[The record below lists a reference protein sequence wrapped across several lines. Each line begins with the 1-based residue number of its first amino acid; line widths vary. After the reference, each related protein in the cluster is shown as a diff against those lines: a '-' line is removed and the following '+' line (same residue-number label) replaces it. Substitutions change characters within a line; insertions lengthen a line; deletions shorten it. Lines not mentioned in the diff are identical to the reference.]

1 VLTLA
6 LGCGS
11 VESRV
16 SVPASP
22 APRVHVAAV
31 ADRPAALVDAADREV
46 CATPCTVDVD
56 PRSGPFVA
64 RIPEMPDSPPFEL
77 PPVESLQVTIVGGAP
92 VLPGLAAVVGTVGG
106 VGMAIGLT
114 VLFADVGGVRDLD
127 GLALPAGLVTAG
139 ASVVLSAGF
148 VLWALSGTHV
158 TLDEGKIPF

>member
-1 VLTLA
+1 VT
-6 LGCGS
+6 
-11 VESRV
+11 
-16 SVPASP
+16 
-22 APRVHVAAV
+22 
-31 ADRPAALVDAADREV
+31 ADRRASIFDAEDREV
-46 CATPCTVDVD
+46 CATPCALEVD
-56 PRSGPFVA
+56 PRRGPFVA

-77 PPVESLQVTIVGGAP
+77 PAVESLQVTIVGGAP

-114 VLFADVGGVRDLD
+114 VLFADLGGVRDLD

-158 TLDEGKIPF
+158 TLDEGKIAF